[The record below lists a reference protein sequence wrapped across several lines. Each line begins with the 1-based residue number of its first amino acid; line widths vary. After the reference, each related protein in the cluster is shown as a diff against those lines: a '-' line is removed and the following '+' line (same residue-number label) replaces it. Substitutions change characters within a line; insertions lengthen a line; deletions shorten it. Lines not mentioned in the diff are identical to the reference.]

1 MCLHGSP
8 QPAAHACESRCVVS
22 VESIAQPGAAILH
35 RSRWSL
41 AIPPRRALRR
51 PPPAES
57 PAAVRVAVVGID
69 LHPTSTLTLAPRLVH
84 IRRGEIAGSGRDVL
98 WRLCPPPPRRAASI
112 SNRPSDGTRSFRPP
126 SKIGSADR
134 HFSPFALLPL
144 SSASDDHPPPTTTHP
159 VALRPQCLLVA
170 ALKASGSHA
179 KHKTMQRRL
188 GCPRSLPRFR
198 MHQLLQLFK
207 NHFSRMLIRATSVP
221 HRSRL
226 GFAPRV

>member
-98 WRLCPPPPRRAASI
+98 WRLCPPPPRPCGLDIEPPKRRHEILPTAFKDRIRGQAFLSI
-112 SNRPSDGTRSFRPP
+112 CTTSAIIRLRRPP
-126 SKIGSADR
+126 A
-134 HFSPFALLPL
+134 PLLPVL
-144 SSASDDHPPPTTTHP
+144 SACSL
-159 VALRPQCLLVA
+159 LRSKRRARTLSTRQCNVGRA
-170 ALKASGSHA
+170 VRGHFPAFACISSCNSS
-179 KHKTMQRRL
+179 KT
-188 GCPRSLPRFR
+188 
-198 MHQLLQLFK
+198 
-207 NHFSRMLIRATSVP
+207 TSVEC
-221 HRSRL
+221 
-226 GFAPRV
+226 